1 MENRPKLTR
10 RDFLRGAA
18 LVGVGATLAA
28 CAPAAPPA
36 PAPAAAPKAEPTKAA
51 AAAAPTAAPAA
62 AQEAKIRFISN
73 HGEADVPLFK
83 KVLENFAA
91 KNPNIKVEYLDIAG
105 NEFYNA
111 INTQGAGGQ
120 LPDVWYT
127 RTFDVPVYGS
137 KGWTVDLQPL
147 VDRDAKEVNVD
158 DFWPAQ
164 VAQMKWKGHLYA
176 LPYDFSNMAI
186 YYNKKMFDDAKV
198 AYPAN
203 DNWKWDEV
211 LQTGLKFVKKEGNQ
225 IKNYGLNMGFSNWT
239 FHGVMFGWGG
249 KIWSDDF
256 KTSLVNS
263 KENLDCF
270 KWFIAARKQGLYPE
284 AGAMPQGINPFGGQ
298 LVPMSQDGS
307 WATNTLRD
315 VIKDKF
321 DFDVVAMP
329 KSPTGAPCLNAAGG
343 AWGIAKNSKALE
355 AAWTFNKFL
364 TNTDSTNV
372 LISDPLRS
380 IPGRKSSV
388 PRWNETA
395 AKGGMPPKN
404 VAVFGK
410 QMPEAAGAPYPP
422 YWQDYGTAW
431 NNMIVPLLSGPS
443 DADPAKVLADFDTE
457 LKRIIDQNKAFLG

>member
-1 MENRPKLTR
+1 MENRPKLSR

-18 LVGVGATLAA
+18 LAGVGATIAA
-28 CAPAAPPA
+28 CAPSAP
-36 PAPAAAPKAEPTKAA
+36 PAPAAAPKAEPTKAAA

-105 NEFYNA
+105 NEFYNS

-137 KGWTVDLQPL
+137 KGWTTSLQPL
-147 VDRDAKEVNVD
+147 IDRDAKEVNVD

-164 VAQMKWKGHLYA
+164 VAQMKWKGQLYA
-176 LPYDFSNMAI
+176 LPYDFSNIGI

-198 AYPAN
+198 PYPTN
-203 DNWKWDEV
+203 EGWKWDE
-211 LQTGLKFVKKEGNQ
+211 LMQLAQKFVKKDGNQ
-225 IKNYGLNMGFSNWT
+225 FKTWGLDMYLWNWV
-239 FHGVMFGWGG
+239 FHGNMFGWGG

-256 KTSLVNS
+256 KTSVVNS

-270 KWFIAARKQGLYPE
+270 KWFIDARKKGLYPE
-284 AGAMPQGINPFGGQ
+284 AGAMPQGVNPFGGG
-298 LVPMSQDGS
+298 LVPMAYQGS
-307 WATNTLRD
+307 WATVALRD

-329 KSPTGAPCLNAAGG
+329 KSPTGASCLNAAGG
-343 AWGIAKNSKALE
+343 AWGIAKNTKALE

-443 DADPAKVLADFDTE
+443 DADPAKVLADFDAE
-457 LKRIIDQNKAFLG
+457 LKRIIDQNKASLS

>member
-18 LVGVGATLAA
+18 LAGVGATIAA
-28 CAPAAPPA
+28 CAPAAPA
-36 PAPAAAPKAEPTKAA
+36 PAPAAPAAAPTKAA
-51 AAAAPTAAPAA
+51 AAPAAPAAAPAA

-83 KVLENFAA
+83 KVLANFAA
-91 KNPNIKVEYLDIAG
+91 ANPKIQVEYLDIAG
-105 NEFYNA
+105 TEFYNA

-137 KGWTVDLQPL
+137 KNWTVDLQPL

-225 IKNYGLNMGFSNWT
+225 IKNYALNMGFVELDLPRGHVRLGRQDLVRRLQDLAGQQQGKPGLLQVVHRRPQAGPLS
-239 FHGVMFGWGG
+239 GG
-249 KIWSDDF
+249 GRH
-256 KTSLVNS
+256 
-263 KENLDCF
+263 
-270 KWFIAARKQGLYPE
+270 AAGRQP
-284 AGAMPQGINPFGGQ
+284 
-298 LVPMSQDGS
+298 
-307 WATNTLRD
+307 LRR
-315 VIKDKF
+315 
-321 DFDVVAMP
+321 
-329 KSPTGAPCLNAAGG
+329 STGAH
-343 AWGIAKNSKALE
+343 
-355 AAWTFNKFL
+355 
-364 TNTDSTNV
+364 
-372 LISDPLRS
+372 
-380 IPGRKSSV
+380 
-388 PRWNETA
+388 
-395 AKGGMPPKN
+395 
-404 VAVFGK
+404 
-410 QMPEAAGAPYPP
+410 
-422 YWQDYGTAW
+422 
-431 NNMIVPLLSGPS
+431 
-443 DADPAKVLADFDTE
+443 DT
-457 LKRIIDQNKAFLG
+457 KMAHGQPTRCAM